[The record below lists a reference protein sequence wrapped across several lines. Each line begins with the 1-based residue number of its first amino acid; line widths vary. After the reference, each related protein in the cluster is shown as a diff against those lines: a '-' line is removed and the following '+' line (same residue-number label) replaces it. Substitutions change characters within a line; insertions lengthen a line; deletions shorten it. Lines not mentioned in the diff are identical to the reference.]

1 MGNAVYPLPL
11 DEHLARDVA
20 KAAEETGLS
29 RAELMRQALAFGLPK
44 VVEALKRS
52 AGRLTTVDPWPART
66 ARALYRQE
74 DDDHE
79 QIRRLIGAQRF
90 KEVD

>member
-1 MGNAVYPLPL
+1 MASAVYPLPM
-11 DEHLARDVA
+11 DEELAREVA

-44 VVEALKRS
+44 VVKALRRNPVRIT
-52 AGRLTTVDPWPART
+52 AVEPWPARQ

-74 DDDHE
+74 DDDAP
-79 QIRRLIGAQRF
+79 QIRRLLTAQTF
-90 KEVD
+90 EVVD